1 MSEKNNSN
9 NSNDRSSFSGK
20 LGFVLAAAGSA
31 VGLGNLWRFPYC
43 VAKYGGGMFLL
54 LYVILAITFGFSL
67 MIAEIAIGR
76 KTRLSAIVAFDKLKP
91 EYSFIGVLASLVP
104 IIITP
109 YYAVIGGWVLKFLWS
124 YITLPA
130 SAVAATNENGMTLF
144 SELISSPTEPIVWF
158 LFFLG
163 ITIFIIAIGVE
174 KGIEK
179 SSKVLMPI
187 LVILIAVVA
196 IYSCTLPNAINGIKY
211 YLIPRS
217 KDLSV
222 KTVLS
227 AMTQLFYS
235 LSLAMGIMITYGSYM
250 KKNINIETSVWQ
262 IEIFDTAIAFL
273 AGLAII
279 PAVFACGNPAND
291 LKAGPTL
298 MFIILPKL
306 FATMKAG
313 RIVAIVFFF
322 LVFFAALTSSISLY
336 ETCVSIIQDKFKQ
349 KRTPSIVFTFFICII
364 IGFLSSL
371 GYGPLSMITFLGMQ
385 FLDLF
390 DFLSNSVLMPIVAF
404 FTCIF
409 VGYVIKPKTII
420 DEVESSGHEFTL
432 KKLFTVVIKY
442 VAPILIIIILIASL
456 LQAFGKITM

>member
-1 MSEKNNSN
+1 MINKNDNSSN
-9 NSNDRSSFSGK
+9 NRSSFTSK

-43 VAKYGGGMFLL
+43 AAKYGGGMFLL
-54 LYVILAITFGFSL
+54 LYIIFSLTFGFTL
-67 MIAEIAIGR
+67 MVAEIGIGR
-76 KTRLSAIVAFDKLKP
+76 KTRLSAIGAFDKLKA
-91 EYSFIGVLASLVP
+91 EYSFVGVLASLVP

-124 YITLPA
+124 YISLPA
-130 SAVAATNENGMTLF
+130 SEVAGTNEAGLTMF
-144 SELISSPTEPIVWF
+144 EQLITSPTEPLLWF
-158 LFFLG
+158 LLFLG
-163 ITIFIIAIGVE
+163 ATIFVIAIGVE
-174 KGIEK
+174 KGVEQ
-179 SSKVLMPI
+179 SSKILMPI
-187 LVILIAVVA
+187 LVLLVA
-196 IYSCTLPNAINGIKY
+196 IVAVYSCTLPGAIEGIKY
-211 YLIPRS
+211 YIKPNM

-250 KKNINIETSVWQ
+250 KKDINIETSVWQ
-262 IEIFDTAIAFL
+262 IEIFDTVIAFL

-279 PAVFACGNPAND
+279 PAVFACGSPEN
-291 LKAGPTL
+291 LKAGPSL
-298 MFIILPKL
+298 MFIILPQV

-313 RIVAIVFFF
+313 RIIAIIFFF

-336 ETCVSIIQDKFKQ
+336 ETCVSIIQDRFKQ
-349 KRTPSIVFTFFICII
+349 KRTPSIVFYLFVCII
-364 IGFLSSL
+364 IGLLASL

-390 DFLSNSVLMPIVAF
+390 DFISNSVLMPIVAF

-409 VGYVIKPKTII
+409 VGYVIKPKAII
-420 DEVESSGHEFTL
+420 DEVESNGVKFKL
-432 KKLFTVVIKY
+432 KQLFTVIIKY
-442 VAPILIIIILIASL
+442 VAPILIIIILVASI
-456 LQAFGKITM
+456 LQAFGKISM

>member
-1 MSEKNNSN
+1 MLNKNEHSTN
-9 NSNDRSSFSGK
+9 RSSFTSK
-20 LGFVLAAAGSA
+20 IGFVLAAAGSA

-43 VAKYGGGMFLL
+43 AAKYGGGMFLL
-54 LYVILAITFGFSL
+54 LYVIFSLTFGFTL
-67 MIAEIAIGR
+67 MVAEIGIGR
-76 KTRLSAIVAFDKLKP
+76 KTRLSAIGAFDKLKA
-91 EYSFIGVLASLVP
+91 EYSFVGVLASLVP

-124 YITLPA
+124 YISLPA
-130 SAVAATNENGMTLF
+130 VEVAGTNEAGLTLF
-144 SELISSPTEPIVWF
+144 EQLISSPTEPIVWF
-158 LFFLG
+158 LLFLG
-163 ITIFIIAIGVE
+163 ATIFVIAIGVE

-179 SSKVLMPI
+179 SSKILMPI
-187 LVILIAVVA
+187 LVLLVA
-196 IYSCTLPNAINGIKY
+196 IVAVYSCTLPGAIEGIKY
-211 YLIPRS
+211 YMMPNM

-250 KKNINIETSVWQ
+250 KKDINIESSVWQ
-262 IEIFDTAIAFL
+262 IEIFDTVIAFL

-279 PAVFACGNPAND
+279 PAVFACGSPEN
-291 LKAGPTL
+291 LKAGPSL
-298 MFIILPKL
+298 MFIILPQL

-313 RIVAIVFFF
+313 RIIAIIFFF

-349 KRTPSIVFTFFICII
+349 KRTPSIVFTLFICLI
-364 IGFLSSL
+364 IGLLASL

-390 DFLSNSVLMPIVAF
+390 DFISNSVLMPVVAF

-409 VGYVIKPKTII
+409 VGYVIKPKAII
-420 DEVESSGHEFTL
+420 DEVEANGVKFKL
-432 KKLFTVVIKY
+432 KKLFTVIIKY
-442 VAPILIIIILIASL
+442 VAPILILIILVASI

>member
-1 MSEKNNSN
+1 MSNKNNTTTN
-9 NSNDRSSFSGK
+9 RSSFTSK

-43 VAKYGGGMFLL
+43 AAKYGGGMFLL
-54 LYVILAITFGFSL
+54 LYVILAVTFGFSL
-67 MIAEIAIGR
+67 MVAEIAIGR
-76 KTRLSAIVAFDKLKP
+76 KTRLSAIGAFDKLKA
-91 EYSFIGVLASLVP
+91 EYSFVGVLASLVP

-109 YYAVIGGWVLKFLWS
+109 YYSVIGGWVLKFLWS

-130 SAVAATNENGMTLF
+130 SEVAGTNAEGLTLF
-144 SELISSPTEPIVWF
+144 EQLITSPTEPILWF
-158 LFFLG
+158 LIFLG
-163 ITIFIIAIGVE
+163 ATIFVIAIGVE
-174 KGIEK
+174 GGIER
-179 SSKVLMPI
+179 SSKILMPI
-187 LVILIAVVA
+187 LVILVAIVA
-196 IYSCTLPNAINGIKY
+196 IYSCTLPGAIEGIKY
-211 YLIPRS
+211 YMMPNI

-250 KKNINIETSVWQ
+250 KKEINIETSVWQ
-262 IEIFDTAIAFL
+262 IEIFDTVIAFL

-279 PAVFACGNPAND
+279 PAVFACGSPEN
-291 LKAGPTL
+291 LKAGPSL
-298 MFIILPKL
+298 MFIILPQL

-313 RIVAIVFFF
+313 RIIAILFFF

-336 ETCVSIIQDKFKQ
+336 ETCVSIIQDRFKQ
-349 KRTPSIVFTFFICII
+349 KRTPSIVFYLFICII
-364 IGFLSSL
+364 IGLLASL

-390 DFLSNSVLMPIVAF
+390 DFISNSVLMPVVAF

-409 VGYVIKPKTII
+409 VGYVIKPKAVI
-420 DEVESSGHEFTL
+420 DEVETNGVKFKL
-432 KKLFTVVIKY
+432 KNLFTIVIKY
-442 VAPILIIIILIASL
+442 VASILIIIILVASI
-456 LQAFGKITM
+456 LQAFGKISM

>member
-1 MSEKNNSN
+1 MNNQN
-9 NSNDRSSFSGK
+9 ENSSDRSSFSSK
-20 LGFVLAAAGSA
+20 IGFVLAAAGSA

-43 VAKYGGGMFLL
+43 AAKYGGGMFLL
-54 LYVILAITFGFSL
+54 LYVILALTFGFTL
-67 MIAEIAIGR
+67 MVAEIAIGR
-76 KTRLSAIVAFDKLKP
+76 KTRLSAIGAFEKLKS

-130 SAVAATNENGMTLF
+130 SAVAGANAEGHTLF
-144 SELISSPTEPIVWF
+144 EQLISSPTEPIIWF
-158 LFFLG
+158 ILFLAA
-163 ITIFIIAIGVE
+163 TIFVIAIGVE
-174 KGIEK
+174 DGIEK
-179 SSKVLMPI
+179 SSKILMPI
-187 LVILIAVVA
+187 LVILVAIVA
-196 IYSCTLPNAINGIKY
+196 IYSCTLPGAIEGIKY
-211 YLIPRS
+211 YMMPNM

-222 KTVLS
+222 KTILS
-227 AMTQLFYS
+227 SMTQLFYS

-250 KKNINIETSVWQ
+250 KKEINIETSVWQ
-262 IEIFDTAIAFL
+262 IEIFDAVIAFL
-273 AGLAII
+273 SGLAII
-279 PAVFACGNPAND
+279 PAVFACGSPED
-291 LKAGPTL
+291 LKAGPSL
-298 MFIILPKL
+298 MFIILPQL

-313 RIVAIVFFF
+313 RIIAIIFFF

-349 KRTPSIVFTFFICII
+349 KRTTSIILYLIVCII

-390 DFLSNSVLMPIVAF
+390 DFISNSVLMPIVAF

-409 VGYVIKPKTII
+409 VGYVIKPKAVIE
-420 DEVESSGHEFTL
+420 EVETNGVKFKL
-432 KKLFTVVIKY
+432 KNLFTIVIKY
-442 VAPILIIIILIASL
+442 VAPILIVIILVASI
-456 LQAFGKITM
+456 LQGLGVISM